1 MRKVVVISSTGLR
14 NTETGEIYTPV
25 VEALRSV
32 KAQGNEIL
40 LVSNK
45 SKPDWLDDSFG
56 FLDFIECPNR
66 QNGSLIP
73 ELIRQNPSLKLQHSE
88 FIVLGA
94 SDHDL
99 QMATNSKSLLIRC
112 DWAELGETMGRYGV
126 PWDDPASLPALI
138 NYLDDACPWYFV
150 SQGDFL
156 DVYALTNAGTHA
168 ETDSKIAGLIT
179 RLKRF
184 LKDGIPG
191 FKSGITLHLLS
202 SLYATPAF
210 ETVDLWS
217 YYPSSASD
225 NSGNEIMAELCRRAR
240 ETYKKRLYKPLFLRH
255 TASPQRHVVGGD
267 RDDPTSQLISVHLNP
282 EYRGKIR
289 GKVVAVFDDYLNRG
303 VSFGVSSSLLMA
315 AGAEKVIAIAVGKFG
330 NCSNRYEIDLS
341 GRDLYRPL
349 IPPFNFKRTSMTGTV
364 EQGARLAF
372 KKKFAS

>member
-1 MRKVVVISSTGLR
+1 
-14 NTETGEIYTPV
+14 
-25 VEALRSV
+25 
-32 KAQGNEIL
+32 
-40 LVSNK
+40 LVSNR
-45 SKPDWLDDSFG
+45 SKPEWLDDTFD
-56 FLDFIECPNR
+56 FIDFIECPNR
-66 QNGSLIP
+66 QSGIVIP
-73 ELIRQNPSLKLQHSE
+73 ELIRQNPDLKLQHSE

-126 PWDDPASLPALI
+126 PWDDPAALPALI
-138 NYLDDACPWYFV
+138 HYLDDACPWYFV
-150 SQGDFL
+150 SPGEFL
-156 DVYALTNAGTHA
+156 DVYALTNAGTHS
-168 ETDSKIAGLIT
+168 ETDWKIAGLIT

-210 ETVDLWS
+210 EDVDLWS

-225 NSGNEIMAELCRRAR
+225 NSGDEIMAELCRRAR
-240 ETYKKRLYKPLFLRH
+240 EIYKKRLSRPLFLRH

-289 GKVVAVFDDYLNRG
+289 GKLLPYL
-303 VSFGVSSSLLMA
+303 M
-315 AGAEKVIAIAVGKFG
+315 II
-330 NCSNRYEIDLS
+330 
-341 GRDLYRPL
+341 
-349 IPPFNFKRTSMTGTV
+349 
-364 EQGARLAF
+364 
-372 KKKFAS
+372 